1 VSEYSSSA
9 RYNIERARRAT
20 HAREFRGPTPQTVS
34 TASAWGDEFQREDAT
49 QKALAHAKEME
60 KLKLK
65 DIEAVLVQQALAT
78 AGVLESDDIHHP
90 LLKEIAED
98 KTRLSVRSLRIMELT
113 QELQNA
119 QSHLNSGI
127 VSLSGQDQFESL
139 MREGPKE
146 TEDKVAELAK
156 ESAEHTKGADK
167 LREKVKVARELSEFW
182 DGVLAKMG
190 DELVAKGKGRD
201 VPWLREATQAYKDPI
216 RAIGDDEAAT

>member
-1 VSEYSSSA
+1 MSEYSSSA
-9 RYNIERARRAT
+9 RYNIERVRRAA
-20 HAREFRGPTPQTVS
+20 HARELRGPTPQTVS
-34 TASAWGDEFQREDAT
+34 TASAWGDEFQPEDAT

-78 AGVLESDDIHHP
+78 AGALQSDGIHHP

-98 KTRLSVRSLRIMELT
+98 KTRLLVRSRRIVELT
-113 QELQNA
+113 QEVRNA
-119 QSHLNSGI
+119 QDHLNSGI
-127 VSLSGQDQFESL
+127 VRLSGQDQFLSL

-146 TEDKVAELAK
+146 TQDKVAELAEETADSKK
-156 ESAEHTKGADK
+156 EADK
-167 LREKVKVARELSEFW
+167 LREKVKIARELSEFW

-201 VPWLREATQAYKDPI
+201 VPWLRQATLAYKEPI
-216 RAIGDDEAAT
+216 RAIGDDETAT